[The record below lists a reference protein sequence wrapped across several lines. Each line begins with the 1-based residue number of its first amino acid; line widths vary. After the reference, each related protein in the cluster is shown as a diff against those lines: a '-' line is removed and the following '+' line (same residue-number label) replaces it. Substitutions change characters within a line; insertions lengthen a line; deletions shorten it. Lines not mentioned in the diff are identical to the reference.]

1 MKINEVE
8 KVTGITSSN
17 IRYYERK
24 ELLVPQRA
32 NENNYR
38 LYNADDIE
46 RLKQIKILRMMGISI
61 SDIKDIFEGK
71 ADFKTT
77 VSQRLSELE
86 TEEQNIAS
94 VKTLCHTVLEY
105 DMEVDTLNEE
115 LLTENTEL
123 WKQKLED
130 INLEEK
136 AVYLNRKA
144 NIFLCIACILLSFT
158 PLIPVGDKT
167 INVLQ
172 ILFSN
177 SYDFRTEQLIM
188 ASLYLLIPV
197 IYSYHLYCYT
207 HRKYSYLFMDL
218 TGMSERV
225 APALLCFLNIMM
237 LNFCGTDITTNYLIC
252 ILLMLLRMLIAFLLL
267 ICYTSGDE
275 LFLYF
280 LKSAKTKRK
289 S

>member
-1 MKINEVE
+1 MLIMKINEVE

-24 ELLVPQRA
+24 ELLLPQRA

-38 LYNADDIE
+38 LYSTDDIE

-71 ADFKTT
+71 TDFKTA
-77 VSQRLSELE
+77 VSQRLSDLE
-86 TEEQNIAS
+86 AEEQNIVT
-94 VKTLCHTVLEY
+94 VKNLCHTVLEY

-136 AVYLNRKA
+136 AIYLNRKA
-144 NIFLCIACILLSFT
+144 NIILCIACILLSFT
-158 PLIPVGDKT
+158 PLIPWDGKML
-167 INVLQ
+167 NVLQ
-172 ILFSN
+172 ILFDH
-177 SYDFRTEQLIM
+177 SYNFRTEQLVM
-188 ASLYLLIPV
+188 ASLYLIIPV

-207 HRKYSYLFMDL
+207 HHKYSYLFMDL

-225 APALLCFLNIMM
+225 APALLCLLNMMM
-237 LNFCGTDITTNYLIC
+237 LSFCGNIITSTYLIC
-252 ILLMLLRMLIAFLLL
+252 ILLMLLRMLIGFFLL
-267 ICYTSGDE
+267 ICYASGDE

-280 LKSAKTKRK
+280 LKSKKKR
-289 S
+289 

>member
-24 ELLVPQRA
+24 ELLLPQRA

-38 LYNADDIE
+38 LYDADDIE

-61 SDIKDIFEGK
+61 SDIRNIFEGK
-71 ADFKTT
+71 SDFKTA
-77 VSQRLSELE
+77 VSQRLSDLE
-86 TEEQNIAS
+86 AEEQNIAS

-105 DMEVDTLNEE
+105 DMEVNTLNEE

-123 WKQKLED
+123 WKKKLED

-136 AVYLNRKA
+136 AVYINRKV

-158 PLIPVGDKT
+158 PLIPVGDKMPN
-167 INVLQ
+167 ILQ
-172 ILFSN
+172 ILFSRN
-177 SYDFRTEQLIM
+177 YNFDTGQLIL

-207 HRKYSYLFMDL
+207 NRKYSYLFMDL
-218 TGMSERV
+218 NGMNERV
-225 APALLCFLNIMM
+225 APGLVCILSIVM
-237 LNFCGTDITTNYLIC
+237 LSFCGNEITTNYLIC
-252 ILLMLLRMLIAFLLL
+252 ILLMLLRMLIAFFLL
-267 ICYTSGDE
+267 ICYASGDE
-275 LFLYF
+275 LFLYL
-280 LKSAKTKRK
+280 LKSKKKR
-289 S
+289 

>member
-24 ELLVPQRA
+24 ELLVPQRG

-38 LYNADDIE
+38 LYSTDDIE

-71 ADFKTT
+71 SDFKAA
-77 VSQRLSELE
+77 VSQRLSDLE
-86 TEEQNIAS
+86 AEEQNIAS
-94 VKTLCHTVLEY
+94 IKTLCHTVLEY
-105 DMEVDTLNEE
+105 DMEVDSLNEK

-136 AVYLNRKA
+136 AVYINRKV
-144 NIFLCIACILLSFT
+144 NIFLCITSILLSFT
-158 PLIPVGDKT
+158 PLITWDGKMLN
-167 INVLQ
+167 ILQ
-172 ILFSN
+172 ILFDH
-177 SYDFRTEQLIM
+177 SYGFKTEQLII
-188 ASLYLLIPV
+188 ASFYLIIPV

-207 HRKYSYLFMDL
+207 QRKYSYLFMDL
-218 TGMSERV
+218 NGMSERV
-225 APALLCFLNIMM
+225 APALLCILNMMM
-237 LNFCGTDITTNYLIC
+237 LNFCGTKITTNFLIC
-252 ILLMLLRMLIAFLLL
+252 ILLMFLRMIIAFFLL
-267 ICYTSGDE
+267 ICYASGDE
-275 LFLYF
+275 LFLLF
-280 LKSAKTKRK
+280 LKSKKK
-289 S
+289 H

>member
-17 IRYYERK
+17 IRYYEKK
-24 ELLVPQRA
+24 ELLVPQRG

-38 LYNADDIE
+38 LYDADDIE

-86 TEEQNIAS
+86 AEEQNIKT
-94 VKTLCHTVLEY
+94 VKNLCHTVLEY

-115 LLTENTEL
+115 VLTENTEL

-136 AVYLNRKA
+136 ALYLNRKV
-144 NIFLCIACILLSFT
+144 NIFLCIISILLSFT
-158 PLIPVGDKT
+158 PLIPVDDKML
-167 INVLQ
+167 NVLQ
-172 ILFSN
+172 ILFN
-177 SYDFRTEQLIM
+177 HSYNFNTELIIT
-188 ASLYLLIPV
+188 ASLYLIIPV
-197 IYSYHLYCYT
+197 IYSYHLYCYL
-207 HRKYSYLFMDL
+207 HHKYSYFLMDL
-218 TGMSERV
+218 NGMNERV
-225 APALLCFLNIMM
+225 APALLCVLNVSM
-237 LNFCGTDITTNYLIC
+237 LNFCGLEITSTSNYLIC
-252 ILLMLLRMLIAFLLL
+252 ISLTLLRMFIGIFLL
-267 ICYTSGDE
+267 ICYASGDE
-275 LFLYF
+275 LFLLL
-280 LKSAKTKRK
+280 LKSKKK
-289 S
+289 HK